1 MAQKRFTIDGY
12 GQLELNLVAFPRDGR
27 IEAQCALDPVD
38 FETIPAEDGML
49 LMVDNIARTVKL
61 PVAGAIFPIG
71 LNYTTEHMY
80 DERKEGLK
88 HFKLEKDTF
97 YPRLGYL
104 SVGDKFTTNCLA
116 YDDGEFADDEAVK
129 EAYKNSK
136 DGTTPL
142 YGGVSESG
150 AILVS
155 ATAPTEGPVLLAIH
169 GCGAGSMPDGQF
181 AIQFQAI
188 KA

>member
-1 MAQKRFTIDGY
+1 MAQKRFKIDGY
-12 GQLELNLVAFPRDGR
+12 GQLELNQVAFPRDGR
-27 IEAQCALDPVD
+27 IEAQCALDPTD
-38 FETIPAEDGML
+38 FEAIPAEVGML
-49 LMVDNIARTVKL
+49 LMVDNIARKIKL
-61 PVAGAIFPIG
+61 PVAGSIFPIA
-71 LNYTTEHMY
+71 LNYSTEFMY
-80 DERKEGLK
+80 DERTQGLK
-88 HFKLEKDTF
+88 HFKLEKDGI

-104 SVGDKFTTNCLA
+104 AIGDKFTTNCLA
-116 YDDGEFADDEAVK
+116 YDDGEFADEEAVK
-129 EAYKNSK
+129 EAYKG
-136 DGTTPL
+136 DAPL